1 MREKLKSLLLV
12 ALCISTV
19 VLLMINLSLGIED
32 EQLSTSLGF
41 YESYNADAQ
50 TSGSTVRPAKIAVG
64 GAGGLYL
71 ASGGEASAMWSSVSP
86 ILSEALGSVT
96 KITAIDREEFL
107 ARLNGYSIYTGFTFS
122 VPFHMLQ
129 FWWTGEQG
137 LSSVQ
142 AASNMAL
149 VEDDGRVS
157 LVFCDSDKGEYYS
170 ADTAAGYDRFVEF
183 CMSYSESNAFFA
195 GQRDGYQMF
204 VPYEPVW
211 AEGAW
216 FPVYSV
222 SLPEYSEDGSVDE
235 ELLSAFGFN
244 PFLAET
250 YFTTNGDIV
259 YVEGYKALSFSSEGR
274 VIYSSNGGS
283 GIPIEGYSMLSGKA
297 AEAHAVTA
305 AANVLT
311 RICSAASCPAELSVA
326 GIDENNGKTVI
337 VFERIEDGV
346 MVTESDGYTAVVTVE
361 NGSITA
367 IRLQLGSMSKLSESM
382 LLPLDLASAL
392 IDGSGN
398 ELFVRCQ
405 VDGDT
410 AVPELCWRRGGV
422 R

>member
-1 MREKLKSLLLV
+1 MLEKFKSLLLV
-12 ALCISTV
+12 ALCISTI

-32 EQLSTSLGF
+32 EQFSTSLGF
-41 YESYNADAQ
+41 YEAYNSVEAGF
-50 TSGSTVRPAKIAVG
+50 GSTVRPAKIAVG

-71 ASGGEASAMWSSVSP
+71 ASGDEATAMWSAVSP

-96 KITAIDREEFL
+96 KITAIDQEEFL
-107 ARLNGYSIYTGFTFS
+107 ERLSGYSIYTGFTFS

-149 VEDDGRVS
+149 VENDGRVS

-170 ADTAAGYDRFVEF
+170 ADTAAGYDRFIEF

-195 GQRDGYQMF
+195 CQRDGYQML

-211 AEGAW
+211 SEGAW
-216 FPVYSV
+216 YPVYSV
-222 SLPEYSEDGSVDE
+222 SLPEYSEEGTVDE

-250 YFTTNGDIV
+250 YFTTSGDIV
-259 YVEGYKALSFSSEGR
+259 YVEGYKALSFSSGGS
-274 VIYSSNGGS
+274 VIYSSNGGV
-283 GIPIEGYSMLSGKA
+283 GIPIEGYSMLNGKE
-297 AEAHAVTA
+297 AEAHAITA

-311 RICSAASCPAELSVA
+311 QICSAASCPAELSIA
-326 GIDENNGKTVI
+326 GIGESDGGLVLT
-337 VFERIEDGV
+337 FERSEGGV
-346 MVTESDGYTAVVTVE
+346 MITEEDGYTAVVNIE

-367 IRLQLGSMSKLSESM
+367 IRLQLGSYSKLSESM
-382 LLPLDLASAL
+382 LLPLNLASAL
-392 IDGSGN
+392 IEGSGN
-398 ELFVRCQ
+398 ELFVRCR
-405 VDGDT
+405 VSGEA
-410 AVPELCWRRGGV
+410 AVPELCFRRGGV